1 MNMTKHE
8 LREQVFKAVFSIDTQ
23 LETESGI
30 VPEEIVKNYLTKSCD
45 EPLTEDETDYIF
57 TKASAIGDMLTQL
70 DEEINAVAEVWKTNR
85 MGKAELN
92 ILRLAV
98 YEIRYDESIPVKVA
112 INEAVELAKEYCNQD
127 APSFINGML
136 AHFA

>member
-70 DEEINAVAEVWKTNR
+70 DEEINAVAEGWKKNR

>member
-1 MNMTKHE
+1 MTKHE

-23 LETESGI
+23 KEAESGI
-30 VPEEIVKNYLTKSCD
+30 ETEEIVRNYLIASCD
-45 EPLTEDETDYIF
+45 EDMTEDETDYIF
-57 TKASAIGDMLTQL
+57 TKACNIGDMLPQL
-70 DEEINAVAEVWKTNR
+70 DAELNEVAEGWKTNR

-127 APSFINGML
+127 APAFINGML

>member
-1 MNMTKHE
+1 MTKHE

-70 DEEINAVAEVWKTNR
+70 DDEINAVAEGWKTNR

-127 APSFINGML
+127 APAFINGML

>member
-1 MNMTKHE
+1 MTKHE

-23 LETESGI
+23 LETENGI

-70 DEEINAVAEVWKTNR
+70 DEEINAVAEGWKTNR

>member
-1 MNMTKHE
+1 MTKHE

-23 LETESGI
+23 LETENGI

-70 DEEINAVAEVWKTNR
+70 DEEINAVAEGWKTNR

-127 APSFINGML
+127 APAFINGML

>member
-1 MNMTKHE
+1 MTKHE
-8 LREQVFKAVFSIDTQ
+8 LREQVFKAVFSLDTQ
-23 LETESGI
+23 KEMDKETEVADIIGA
-30 VPEEIVKNYLTKSCD
+30 YLDSSCD
-45 EPLTEDETDYIF
+45 LELSDSEYARIF
-57 TKASAIGDMLTQL
+57 EKASDIGNMTEKL
-70 DEEINAVAEVWKTNR
+70 DDEINEVARGWKTNR

-112 INEAVELAKEYCNQD
+112 INEAVELAKEYCDKD
-127 APSFINGML
+127 APAFINGML

>member
-1 MNMTKHE
+1 MTKHE

-70 DEEINAVAEVWKTNR
+70 DEEINAVAEGWKKNR

>member
-1 MNMTKHE
+1 MTKHE
-8 LREQVFKAVFSIDTQ
+8 LRVEVFKAIFSVDFHGDAT
-23 LETESGI
+23 
-30 VPEEIVKNYLTKSCD
+30 PEELMTKYLMTSCD
-45 EPLTEDETDYIF
+45 AELTEDEMDEIF
-57 TKASAIGDMLTQL
+57 TKAVAIGECVDEL
-70 DEEINAVAEVWKTNR
+70 DAELDAVAKGWKTNR

-98 YEIRYDESIPVKVA
+98 YELNYDESIPVKVA
-112 INEAVELAKEYCNQD
+112 INEAVELAKEYCSED